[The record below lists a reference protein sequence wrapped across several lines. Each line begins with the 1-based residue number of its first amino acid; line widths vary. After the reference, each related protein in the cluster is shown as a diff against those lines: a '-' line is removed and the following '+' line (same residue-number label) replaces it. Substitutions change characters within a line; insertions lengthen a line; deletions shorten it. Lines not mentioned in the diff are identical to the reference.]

1 MAIETGIDMQTLAK
15 RIVEAARLAASVHLY
30 ESLRQKSEHY
40 GRRVMI
46 GGAGPDTQGDHDS
59 EPGSASGLPGRS
71 AVVTDDEPAAH
82 PPEAAGLSRRPPR
95 YSPAD

>member
-1 MAIETGIDMQTLAK
+1 MAIETGIDMQTLAR

-30 ESLRQKSEHY
+30 ESLQHKSEHY

-46 GGAGPDTQGDHDS
+46 GGAGPDTQGDGAELNS
-59 EPGSASGLPGRS
+59 SSAYPGRT

-82 PPEAAGLSRRPPR
+82 PPEAAGFSRRPPR

>member
-1 MAIETGIDMQTLAK
+1 MGIETGIDMQTLAK

-30 ESLRQKSEHY
+30 ESLQHKSEHY

-46 GGAGPDTQGDHDS
+46 GGAGPDTQGD
-59 EPGSASGLPGRS
+59 SAGLDPVAHHPGRT
-71 AVVTDDEPAAH
+71 AVVTDDVPAAH
-82 PPEAAGLSRRPPR
+82 PPEAAGFSRRPPR

>member
-1 MAIETGIDMQTLAK
+1 MGIETGIDMQTLAR

-30 ESLRQKSEHY
+30 ESLHHKSELY

-46 GGAGPDTQGDHDS
+46 GGAGPDTQGDGA
-59 EPGSASGLPGRS
+59 EFNSAANHPGRT
-71 AVVTDDEPAAH
+71 AVVTEDVPAAH

-95 YSPAD
+95 FSPAD

>member
-1 MAIETGIDMQTLAK
+1 MGIETGIDMQTLAR

-30 ESLRQKSEHY
+30 ESLHHKSELY

-46 GGAGPDTQGDHDS
+46 GGAGPDTQGDGA
-59 EPGSASGLPGRS
+59 ELGSASGLPRRT
-71 AVVTDDEPAAH
+71 AVVTNDVPAAH

>member
-1 MAIETGIDMQTLAK
+1 MATETGIDLQTLSR

-30 ESLRQKSEHY
+30 ESLPHKSEHY

-46 GGAGPDTQGDHDS
+46 GGAGPDTQGDGAENSSVANH
-59 EPGSASGLPGRS
+59 PGRT
-71 AVVTDDEPAAH
+71 AVVTDDVPAAH

-95 YSPAD
+95 YIPAD